1 MKITIIPNQACAFL
15 NTYKELRGEC
25 QEVYYNLGRTMHQL
39 NLLPAALFYYK
50 KALNLGPSVPDEPGV
65 GDEKSNNMMDLRAEI
80 AYNVSLIYISSGNPE
95 LARFYTEKYIVI

>member
-1 MKITIIPNQACAFL
+1 
-15 NTYKELRGEC
+15 
-25 QEVYYNLGRTMHQL
+25 MHQL

-50 KALNLGPSVPDEPGV
+50 KALHLGPSVPNEPGV
-65 GDEKSNNMMDLRAEI
+65 SDEESNNMMDLRAEI